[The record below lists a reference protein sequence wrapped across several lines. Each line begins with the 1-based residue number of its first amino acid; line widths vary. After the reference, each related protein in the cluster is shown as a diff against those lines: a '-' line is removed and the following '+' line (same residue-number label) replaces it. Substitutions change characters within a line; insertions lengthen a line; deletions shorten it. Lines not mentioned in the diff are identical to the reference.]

1 MSGRTHKSLR
11 SLAGLRGL
19 FGGKTLFTRKPSA
32 GVRPDFSYEP
42 IPPNHGPLLAE
53 DRLVF
58 VHIEK
63 TAGSTVHH
71 VLSQNFHEDEICP
84 YRFGNLGYL
93 GTDYLARFRFFAL
106 HAHLRVLRTIPQPTK
121 FLTFVR
127 EPVARLLSH
136 YNFWRSVSDQ
146 VVDAEGLDHIRF
158 LKQLK
163 LKELLAPSPLAVM
176 PEFWNLTAHRFAGDL
191 LLAPS
196 GRPWRGEGELLDTA
210 LANLANFATLGL
222 TEFPELSFQ
231 CVADDLA
238 IPNRYQGARINVT
251 AENSR
256 HEPDRYDPVG
266 PSDLDAETLESIDRA
281 TTLDRAIYDAATQR
295 FRDRLRQG
303 VILAGAVPP
312 HLRTERLEDC
322 EIVIGDH
329 AHGVVLFGPYCTLP
343 AGQYRATLWVQ
354 AAVPALRNRPW
365 SMSIDVW
372 SGTAQRL
379 FAARQLDRVE
389 LADRWFEPVEIQF
402 HLPVPTDNIEIRL
415 HTSGLA
421 ALAVKRGI
429 AVRLL

>member
-1 MSGRTHKSLR
+1 M
-11 SLAGLRGL
+11 
-19 FGGKTLFTRKPSA
+19 
-32 GVRPDFSYEP
+32 
-42 IPPNHGPLLAE
+42 
-53 DRLVF
+53 
-58 VHIEK
+58 HIEK

-71 VLSQNFHEDEICP
+71 VLSQNFREEEICP

-93 GTDYLARFRFFAL
+93 GGDYLGRFRFFAL

-146 VVDAEGLDHIRF
+146 IVDAEGLDHIRF
-158 LKQLK
+158 LKQLT

-176 PEFWNLTAHRFAGDL
+176 PEFWNLTAQRFAGDL
-191 LLAPS
+191 ILAPS
-196 GRPWRGEGELLDTA
+196 GRAWRGEGELLDAA

-231 CVADDLA
+231 SVADDLA

-251 AENSR
+251 ADNSR
-256 HEPDRYDPVG
+256 HNPQRYDPVG
-266 PSDLDAETLESIDRA
+266 PSDLDAETLECIDRA
-281 TTLDRAIYDAATQR
+281 TRLDRVIYDAATQR

-303 VILAGAVPP
+303 VILTGSVPP

-329 AHGVVLFGPYCTLP
+329 AHGAVLFGPYCRLP
-343 AGQYRATLWVQ
+343 AGRYRATLWMQ
-354 AAVPALRNRPW
+354 ATVPVVRHKPW
-365 SMSIDVW
+365 SVSIDVW
-372 SGTAQRL
+372 SGSSQRL
-379 FAARQLDRVE
+379 HAERQLDRLE

-402 HLPVPTDNIEIRL
+402 DLPAPTDNVEIRL
-415 HTSGLA
+415 HTSGVA

-429 AVRLL
+429 AIRML

>member
-1 MSGRTHKSLR
+1 MIGRLSNFNP
-11 SLAGLRGL
+11 AQGLRRL
-19 FGGKTLFTRKPSA
+19 FGGNGLFVRTRSPQLL
-32 GVRPDFSYEP
+32 PDFSYQP
-42 IPPNHGPLLAE
+42 IPPNPGPLQAA

-71 VLSQNFHEDEICP
+71 VLSQNFREEEICP

-93 GTDYLARFRFFAL
+93 GSDYLGRFRFFAL
-106 HAHLRVLRTIPQPTK
+106 HAPMRVLRTIPPPTK

-176 PEFWNLTAHRFAGDL
+176 PEFWNLTAQRFAGDL

-196 GRPWRGEGELLDTA
+196 GRPWRTEGELLDTA
-210 LANLANFATLGL
+210 LGNLANFATLGL
-222 TEFPELSFQ
+222 TEYPELSFE
-231 CVADDLA
+231 CLAEDLA
-238 IPNRYQGARINVT
+238 IPNRYEGTRINVT

-256 HEPDRYDPVG
+256 REPERYDPVTS
-266 PSDLDAETLESIDRA
+266 SDLDDETLERVALA
-281 TTLDRAIYDAATQR
+281 TRLDHVIYDAAAHR
-295 FRDRLRQG
+295 FRERLRQG
-303 VILAGAVPP
+303 VVLAGTVPP
-312 HLRTERLEDC
+312 HLRTERLEDG

-329 AHGVVLFGPYCTLP
+329 AHGTVLFGPYCRLP
-343 AGQYRATLWVQ
+343 AGRYHATLWIQ
-354 AAVPALRNRPW
+354 ARVPAGRNKPW
-365 SMSIDVW
+365 SVSLDVC
-372 SGTAQRL
+372 SDTGRRL
-379 FAARQLDRVE
+379 HAERQLDHVE
-389 LADRWFEPVEIQF
+389 LADRWFEPVGIEF
-402 HLPVPTDNIEIRL
+402 DLSVPTDRVEIRL
-415 HTSGLA
+415 HASGMP

-429 AVRLL
+429 GIRLV